1 MEFTVT
7 WNEEAYGNVFSALA
21 VPILLTVSMAEFVAD
36 GIEGDWGIDEDG
48 DFTIEHLEN
57 LEVGD
62 THTVYAPYGWS
73 IKITKIKEVE

>member
-1 MEFTVT
+1 MQEFVVV
-7 WNEEAYGNVFSALA
+7 WNEESYGDTEPQIVTIADFK
-21 VPILLTVSMAEFVAD
+21 AD

-73 IKITKIKEVE
+73 IKIIKINEVK

>member
-1 MEFTVT
+1 MQEFVVV
-7 WNEEAYGNVFSALA
+7 WNEESYSDTEPQIV
-21 VPILLTVSMAEFVAD
+21 TMAEFIAD

-73 IKITKIKEVE
+73 IKIIKINEVK

>member
-1 MEFTVT
+1 MQEFVVV
-7 WNEEAYGNVFSALA
+7 WNEESYSDTEPQIV
-21 VPILLTVSMAEFVAD
+21 TMAEFIAD

-57 LEVGD
+57 LEVGE

>member
-7 WNEEAYGNVFSALA
+7 WNEEAYGETE
-21 VPILLTVSMAEFVAD
+21 PQTVSMAEFEDD

-57 LEVGD
+57 LEVGY
-62 THTVYAPYGWS
+62 THTVYSPDGWS
-73 IKITKIKEVE
+73 IKIIKINEVK

>member
-1 MEFTVT
+1 MQEFVVV
-7 WNEEAYGNVFSALA
+7 WNEKSYGDTEPQIVT
-21 VPILLTVSMAEFVAD
+21 ITEFKDD

-62 THTVYAPYGWS
+62 THTVYSPYGWS
-73 IKITKIKEVE
+73 IKIIKINEVK

>member
-1 MEFTVT
+1 MQEFVVV
-7 WNEEAYGNVFSALA
+7 WNEKSYGDTEPQIV
-21 VPILLTVSMAEFVAD
+21 TMAEFKDD

-62 THTVYAPYGWS
+62 IHTVYAPYGWS
-73 IKITKIKEVE
+73 IKIIKINEVK

>member
-7 WNEEAYGNVFSALA
+7 WNEEAYGETE
-21 VPILLTVSMAEFVAD
+21 PQTVSMAEFIAD

-73 IKITKIKEVE
+73 IKIIKIKEVE